1 MDSHWRIWS
10 ELIRRSK
17 LLYSLQ
23 AAEVIS
29 VHCSYKMTVILIICF
44 DSFKGIINSNY
55 LLLNDIL
62 KRNEFPFNN
71 SNYAKTYILSRRVL
85 EVHECC
91 VEPSLS
97 FCISPSPVIKISWLT
112 YGIFFTSFQ
121 KKNINTEWERV
132 FPLVWSWSSTMQ
144 EQFRRWQYKKGIQR
158 CCWLLLR
165 SNFFLES
172 EIDTNCSVKVTEI
185 KYIAVTKMFNIWNSP
200 KLL

>member
-1 MDSHWRIWS
+1 MDSHWQIWS
-10 ELIRRSK
+10 ELIRHSK

-23 AAEVIS
+23 AAKVIS

-71 SNYAKTYILSRRVL
+71 SNYTKMYILSRRVL

-97 FCISPSPVIKISWLT
+97 FCISPSPVIKYHGSHMG
-112 YGIFFTSFQ
+112 YSSHRF
-121 KKNINTEWERV
+121 KKKKKINTEWERV
-132 FPLVWSWSSTMQ
+132 FPFVWSWSSTI
-144 EQFRRWQYKKGIQR
+144 E
-158 CCWLLLR
+158 
-165 SNFFLES
+165 
-172 EIDTNCSVKVTEI
+172 
-185 KYIAVTKMFNIWNSP
+185 
-200 KLL
+200 